1 MTVQAKRNHVT
12 KIDRRLDPR
21 GRAYFWIEE
30 AQDDWEPDDRSDR
43 QAILDGYVSV
53 TPLQPDLTDHDALGV
68 VAALMEPMV
77 EK

>member
-30 AQDDWEPDDRSDR
+30 AQDDWEPRRSIGPPGDP
-43 QAILDGYVSV
+43 DGYVSV

-68 VAALMEPMV
+68 VAALMAPMV